1 MCECGELVQY
11 GSWAGACDNE
21 IACSV
26 LAYVSVYRCVRVR
39 KSVPQY
45 GPRPPGLC
53 TSVYFRAVRVSPAF
67 VRCEPTKTLCFGVLY
82 ELRELFVRCEPTKAL
97 YSVRRGLCFC
107 VLYEPSRGASLQR
120 LCASVYRTSARSFA
134 RCEPPKALC
143 LCVPYE
149 RQELCAMRASKGF
162 VPLCA
167 VGASRALCGASL
179 QRLSTVYERQEL
191 CAVRASKGFLP
202 CTSAKSFARCEPP
215 KAFYRVRAPRAL
227 RGASLQ
233 RLSTVYERQELC
245 AVRASKGFVPLCAV
259 RASRALCD
267 ASLQRHPTVCWC
279 SPLKI
284 CNVLVYKNLYICT
297 VCTSSYDIYCSV
309 REPVCLY
316 IAERSIHVD

>member
-39 KSVPQY
+39 ESVPQY

-97 YSVRRGLCFC
+97 YSVRQGLCFC

-120 LCASVYRTSARSFA
+120 LCASVYRTSARIFA
-134 RCEPPKALC
+134 
-143 LCVPYE
+143 V
-149 RQELCAMRASKGF
+149 RAYKGF
-162 VPLCA
+162 VPLCTVRA
-167 VGASRALCGASL
+167 PRALRGASLQRLCASVCCKSFTSFVRCEPTKAFYRVRAPRALRGASL

-233 RLSTVYERQELC
+233 RLC
-245 AVRASKGFVPLCAV
+245 ASVCCKSLTSFVRCE
-259 RASRALCD
+259 
-267 ASLQRHPTVCWC
+267 PTKT
-279 SPLKI
+279 PYR
-284 CNVLVYKNLYICT
+284 VLVLAPQ
-297 VCTSSYDIYCSV
+297 D
-309 REPVCLY
+309 L
-316 IAERSIHVD
+316 

>member
-11 GSWAGACDNE
+11 GSWAGASDNE

-39 KSVPQY
+39 ESVPQY

-107 VLYEPSRGASLQR
+107 VLYEPSHGASLQR

-134 RCEPPKALC
+134 RCEPTKALC
-143 LCVPYE
+143 LCVP
-149 RQELCAMRASKGF
+149 
-162 VPLCA
+162 
-167 VGASRALCGASL
+167 
-179 QRLSTVYERQEL
+179 
-191 CAVRASKGFLP
+191 
-202 CTSAKSFARCEPP
+202 
-215 KAFYRVRAPRAL
+215 
-227 RGASLQ
+227 
-233 RLSTVYERQELC
+233 YERQELC

-259 RASRALCD
+259 RASRALCG
-267 ASLQRHPTVCWC
+267 ASLQRLSTV
-279 SPLKI
+279 SMYRMARVALSKT
-284 CNVLVYKNLYICT
+284 LL
-297 VCTSSYDIYCSV
+297 
-309 REPVCLY
+309 
-316 IAERSIHVD
+316 RSLLHSMLCFF